1 MSSNQVAVFVPV
13 TVSLPFASVTR
24 QRHQSCAPGGSDPLW
39 RISHV
44 HSALTVLP
52 GMNCGKAFAITSPQV
67 CCSFP
72 YSNTTDVISTSLV
85 IVAWKVADSGK
96 LRIISL
102 LVTLGS
108 KEEKADVI
116 DNRLKL
122 TQSVSAMFNFRMKTL
137 LSNIQ
142 VNLAQVSP
150 LFHCISVTKPSQG
163 CTSVSVSR
171 GKYYLPIP
179 FQSRVRRL
187 THVSFC
193 MYNLF
198 NLPCGG
204 FC

>member
-108 KEEKADVI
+108 KEEKADVR
-116 DNRLKL
+116 DNRLRL

-137 LSNIQ
+137 LSN
-142 VNLAQVSP
+142 VGVDLAKASLWRHLP
-150 LFHCISVTKPSQG
+150 AFSLHKCNKTFARLYFSKCITRKILPSNSFSIES
-163 CTSVSVSR
+163 T
-171 GKYYLPIP
+171 P
-179 FQSRVRRL
+179 FDACIL
-187 THVSFC
+187 LHV
-193 MYNLF
+193 
-198 NLPCGG
+198 
-204 FC
+204 